1 MTKYYLQILLNVTM
15 VLIIII
21 VLSYVS
27 CSSHLF
33 NKVLNTI
40 RYALLSETFR
50 MDGQTGVMWRLIS
63 LTLCLPENV
72 MYVNP
77 A

>member
-1 MTKYYLQILLNVTM
+1 MTKYYLQILLNVT
-15 VLIIII
+15 IIII
-21 VLSYVS
+21 LVLSYVS
-27 CSSHLF
+27 CSSHIF

-40 RYALLSETFR
+40 RYALMSATFR

>member
-50 MDGQTGVMWRLIS
+50 MDGQTGVM
-63 LTLCLPENV
+63 
-72 MYVNP
+72 
-77 A
+77 